1 MKENKNSPK
10 ISIFLPIYNKEKYIK
25 RSIGSIQRQTLKNIE
40 IIPVNDGSTDKT
52 LEILKELAQKDKRIK
67 IINNKKNY
75 GSLFS
80 RAMGILKSKGEYLMC
95 LDPDDKYKSQNNLK
109 FLYNKAKSYNI
120 DVLSFF
126 ILYLPG
132 RWKSGKYSDFNKIMK
147 QPEIYQI
154 AFNKNNL
161 LNDFYITNKLIKR
174 ELFENAYKLFKKY
187 IFWKKWNYYEDN
199 IWSILIYKYANT
211 SMFINKIIYIYYQNK
226 DSVMNNKG
234 NILEL
239 KNLLYRY
246 EMHKEIF
253 NTTYEK
259 KYLIAGC
266 FQLLDIFENNI
277 NIVKENKEIKK
288 IFILKM
294 KEFTSNY
301 NISKSKLKKINLLLN
316 KLSTNIFLK

>member
-1 MKENKNSPK
+1 
-10 ISIFLPIYNKEKYIK
+10 
-25 RSIGSIQRQTLKNIE
+25 
-40 IIPVNDGSTDKT
+40 
-52 LEILKELAQKDKRIK
+52 
-67 IINNKKNY
+67 
-75 GSLFS
+75 
-80 RAMGILKSKGEYLMC
+80 
-95 LDPDDKYKSQNNLK
+95 
-109 FLYNKAKSYNI
+109 
-120 DVLSFF
+120 
-126 ILYLPG
+126 
-132 RWKSGKYSDFNKIMK
+132 MK